1 MLDRSRYVLGLPS
14 DETTP
19 VLTVRAYG
27 DQDDHLRLTVL
38 LATLLGDRVD
48 PELRETCTRRD
59 TPWKRRCQALKDLLG
74 EAQAKS
80 EGTMVRLIDP
90 DALDMGELT
99 LQARWQ
105 DAFFRRER
113 SQLFSVL
120 LDSFAERGWELVR
133 PEPRASTTGELD
145 AHDCEAVASPPL
157 RTGLSADEERLEAV
171 AETILLPAVRPL
183 ADGLVA
189 NGHLRARDMARL
201 IEAASSPSAANDV
214 VLLFAYDVLSTD
226 AIETGKRLS
235 VLRGPQRWNGGAG
248 PFELSDE
255 EDGWTSRL
263 DTIYREAVDE
273 LIQGGWL
280 ELRTGPDGSRRFAMA
295 NTIRCFLQQHAAMA
309 EPERVRK
316 EHELLAR
323 RAPGS
328 VEENVEIHYH
338 AIESGDGALARS
350 SARYYG
356 ADLRRIAYALSTG
369 KDASRNEFEEAA
381 RLYRTIVLEFDAE
394 DAYAWEYL
402 GYNLAMQYRD
412 RPPPPEV
419 AKEISDAYANANKF
433 EPNNPLYKG
442 REIGFQARLG
452 RPVEGDFHRW
462 LKVFRKTGGKDGL
475 VIFAQRVLEGMSTS
489 ALLDLAGKSWAEDLK
504 RHPELERFFR

>member
-1 MLDRSRYVLGLPS
+1 MLDRSRYVLGLSS

-19 VLTVRAYG
+19 VPTVRAYG
-27 DQDDHLRLTVL
+27 EQDDHLRLTVL
-38 LATLLGDRVD
+38 LATFLGDRVD

-80 EGTMVRLIDP
+80 EGMMVRLIDP

-105 DAFFRRER
+105 DTIFKRER

-120 LDSFAERGWELVR
+120 LDSFTDGGWELVR
-133 PEPRASTTGELD
+133 PEPRALTTGKLD
-145 AHDCEAVASPPL
+145 ERDCAAVAPPPP
-157 RTGLSADEERLEAV
+157 RTGMSADEERLEAV
-171 AETILLPAVRPL
+171 AETVLLPAVRPL

-214 VLLFAYDVLSTD
+214 VLLFAYDVLSMD

-255 EDGWTSRL
+255 EDGWTRRI
-263 DTIYREAVDE
+263 DTVYWEAVDE

-280 ELRTGPDGSRRFAMA
+280 EVRTGPEGGRRFAMA
-295 NTIRCFLQQHAAMA
+295 NTIRCFLRQHAAMT
-309 EPERVRK
+309 EPQRVRE

-323 RAPGS
+323 RPLGS
-328 VEENVEIHYH
+328 LEENVEIHYH
-338 AIESGDGALARS
+338 AVESGDDSLARS
-350 SARYYG
+350 TARYYG
-356 ADLRRIAYALSTG
+356 SDLRRIAYSLSTR
-369 KDASRNEFEEAA
+369 KDPTRSDFERAA
-381 RLYRTIVLEFDAE
+381 GLYRTIVREFDAG

-412 RPPPPEV
+412 APLPADV
-419 AKEISDAYANANKF
+419 AQEISEAYANASKHD
-433 EPNNPLYKG
+433 PTNPLYKG

-452 RPVEGDFHRW
+452 RRVDGELSQW
-462 LKVFRKTGGKDGL
+462 LKVFRRTGGEEGL
-475 VIFAQRVLEGMSTS
+475 VIFAQRVLDGMSTP
-489 ALLDLAGKSWAEDLK
+489 ALLELAGKPWATDLM
-504 RHPELERFFR
+504 RHPELGRFFR